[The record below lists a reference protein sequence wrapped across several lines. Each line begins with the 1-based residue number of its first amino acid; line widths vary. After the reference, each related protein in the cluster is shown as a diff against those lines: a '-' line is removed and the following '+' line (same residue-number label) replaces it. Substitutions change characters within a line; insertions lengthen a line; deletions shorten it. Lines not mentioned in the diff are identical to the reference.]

1 MRRNSV
7 LEDFKVNSLAGKLSK
22 ETHENVRSVVGFD
35 VLLLVIFAESRHL
48 VRKTQL
54 VDWNAEFTRVVLQYA
69 YTQPH
74 SQCVSDMLQRLKCT
88 G

>member
-69 YTQPH
+69 YTQPQ
-74 SQCVSDMLQRLKCT
+74 SQCVSDMLQWL
-88 G
+88 